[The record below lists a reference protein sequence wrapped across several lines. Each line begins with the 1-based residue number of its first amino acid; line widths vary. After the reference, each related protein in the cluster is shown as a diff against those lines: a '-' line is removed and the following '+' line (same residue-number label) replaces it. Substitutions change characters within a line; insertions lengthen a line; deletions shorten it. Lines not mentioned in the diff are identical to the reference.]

1 MPTQV
6 KEAKQVGWSQSP
18 TVQGVVTEVY
28 KANHL
33 KEVSQNFYVKGI
45 GLLFEAMTGIT
56 LKCGSNNV
64 VIGPGGFTP
73 SGPMAVIDGSR
84 MQIAFGP
91 GSTRRASP
99 GSRAFT
105 AGAAA

>member
-6 KEAKQVGWSQSP
+6 KEVKQVGWSYSP

-28 KANHL
+28 KVNHL

-45 GLLFEAMTGIT
+45 GL
-56 LKCGSNNV
+56 V

-73 SGPMAVIDGSR
+73 SGPMALFDGSR
-84 MQIAFGP
+84 MQIASGP

-99 GSRAFT
+99 GSRTST